1 MQLIS
6 IIFRTLGALGNLT
19 FVLTIIIFIFAVV
32 GTQVFGENYKK
43 KCYIFDASCP
53 TNETEIL
60 ARNISI
66 VKTYVPR
73 WNMTDFWHT
82 FMVVFRVL
90 CGVRP
95 SLPSVPRFA
104 LLYIIPFKIVQCLLV
119 KQWLSRFVNRLQY
132 NVLARNN
139 GICFAYLFFT

>member
-1 MQLIS
+1 MYSYDFIRISQLIS

-43 KCYIFDASCP
+43 KCYIFNEECP
-53 TNETEIL
+53 RNESEAL

-66 VKTYVPR
+66 TRTYVPR

-90 CGVRP
+90 CGVRACVLFSSSFQR
-95 SLPSVPRFA
+95 SL
-104 LLYIIPFKIVQCLLV
+104 I
-119 KQWLSRFVNRLQY
+119 
-132 NVLARNN
+132 
-139 GICFAYLFFT
+139 T